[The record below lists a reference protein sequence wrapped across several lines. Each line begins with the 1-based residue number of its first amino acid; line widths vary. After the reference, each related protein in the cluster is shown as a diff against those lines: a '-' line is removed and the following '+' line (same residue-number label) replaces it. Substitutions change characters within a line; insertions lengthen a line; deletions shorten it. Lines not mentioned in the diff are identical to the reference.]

1 MASASDHRAHAALQ
15 PADRLILLPQR
26 LPAAVEPSIGPSHY
40 PAECTQSDAFLQPSL
55 RARNGR
61 ANSNSFV
68 RNQEGAGLISDQR
81 QTAFKKHSAFNVSA
95 AIRLRPSPARIRLAG
110 SGGRERRKLAHES
123 ASFSEHDFAGH
134 APISIRAPS
143 APINNLRL
151 HI

>member
-1 MASASDHRAHAALQ
+1 VVGWTD
-15 PADRLILLPQR
+15 P
-26 LPAAVEPSIGPSHY
+26 
-40 PAECTQSDAFLQPSL
+40 
-55 RARNGR
+55 
-61 ANSNSFV
+61 
-68 RNQEGAGLISDQR
+68 EGARPFLGALLLG

-110 SGGRERRKLAHES
+110 SGGRERRELAHES

-151 HI
+151 HID